1 MNLQQIP
8 DVDAAVLT
16 SMTEE
21 ECADWYRQRGTHVIR
36 HRHRYW
42 KETVR
47 GFYQPLHW
55 LARLSIQEANSPTPL
70 SWGFQTTLSDVDAST
85 ANASMPIHWLPNL
98 ENYDFHSLTSN
109 RRNHL
114 RKCYKRINIV
124 HLDKS
129 TLLQQQGYEVLMSAL
144 KRTAYRQIPSKKDY
158 LKELADYPTPE
169 KRLILAGIK
178 GEELL
183 GYITGYA
190 VNSIAYIDEVII
202 ATEALSTYIGTGLL
216 FEFAQV
222 CRRSGLIRE
231 LVNGLHS
238 REDENLCVFKEGMGF
253 QVKHIP
259 AKVQINPIVKQFIQ
273 WRYPHKYYRL
283 VGGFQ
288 VRSHEKTFFTNTQNT
303 KIKGV

>member
-1 MNLQQIP
+1 MSFQQIQ
-8 DVDAAVLT
+8 DVSAAVLT

-21 ECADWYRQRGTHVIR
+21 ECADWHRKRGTHVIR
-36 HRHRYW
+36 HCDRYW

-55 LARLSIQEANSPTPL
+55 LARLSAEEATFPTSL
-70 SWGFQTTLSDVDAST
+70 SWGFQTTLCEIDT
-85 ANASMPIHWLPNL
+85 TIANASMPIHCLPNL
-98 ENYDFHSLTSN
+98 ENYDLQSVTAN

-114 RKCYKRINIV
+114 RRCYKRVNIV
-124 HLDKS
+124 QLNEL
-129 TLLQQQGYEVLMSAL
+129 TLLQEQGYEVFLSAL

-158 LKELADYPTPE
+158 LTGLADYVAPE
-169 KRLILAGIK
+169 QRLILAGLN
-178 GEELL
+178 GADLC
-183 GYITGYA
+183 GYVTGYA
-190 VNSIAYIDEVII
+190 VNGIAYIDEVII

-238 REDENLCVFKEGMGF
+238 REDEKLCIFKEGMGF

-259 AKVQINPIVKQFIQ
+259 AKVEINPIIERFIH

-283 VGGFQ
+283 VG
-288 VRSHEKTFFTNTQNT
+288 HD
-303 KIKGV
+303 

>member
-8 DVDAAVLT
+8 NVSAAVLT

-21 ECADWYRQRGTHVIR
+21 ECADWYRKRGRHVIR
-36 HRHRYW
+36 HCDRYW

-55 LARLSIQEANSPTPL
+55 LARLSAQEANSPTPL
-70 SWGFQTTLSDVDAST
+70 SWGFQATLSEIDAT
-85 ANASMPIHWLPNL
+85 MANASMPIHWLPNL
-98 ENYDFHSLTSN
+98 ENYDFQSLTSN

-114 RKCYKRINIV
+114 RRCYKRVNIV
-124 HLDKS
+124 QLNKS
-129 TLLQQQGYEVLMSAL
+129 TLLQQQGYEVFLSAL
-144 KRTAYRQIPSKKDY
+144 KRTAHRQIPSKKDY
-158 LKELADYPTPE
+158 LIEVADYIVSE
-169 KRLILAGIK
+169 KQLILAGFN
-178 GEELL
+178 GDELL

-190 VNSIAYIDEVII
+190 VNSTAYIDEVII
-202 ATEALSTYIGTGLL
+202 ATEALHTNIGTGLV

-238 REDENLCVFKEGMGF
+238 REDEKLCIFKEGMGF

-259 AKVQINPIVKQFIQ
+259 AKVQINPIIEQFIQ
-273 WRYPHKYYRL
+273 WRYPDKYYRL
-283 VGGFQ
+283 IG
-288 VRSHEKTFFTNTQNT
+288 RHINSKY
-303 KIKGV
+303 KY

>member
-1 MNLQQIP
+1 MSFQQIEN
-8 DVDAAVLT
+8 VSVAVLT

-21 ECADWYRQRGTHVIR
+21 ECADWYSKQGTHVIR
-36 HRHRYW
+36 HRDRYW
-42 KETVR
+42 KETSR

-55 LARLSIQEANSPTPL
+55 LARLSAEEANSPTPL
-70 SWGFQTTLSDVDAST
+70 SWGFQTTLSEVDATS

-98 ENYDFHSLTSN
+98 QNYDLQSLTSN

-114 RKCYKRINIV
+114 RRCYKRVKIV
-124 HLDKS
+124 QLNEL
-129 TLLQQQGYEVLMSAL
+129 TLLQEQGYEVFFSAL

-158 LKELADYPTPE
+158 LTRLANYVAPE
-169 KRLILAGIK
+169 RRLILAGLN
-178 GEELL
+178 GTDLC
-183 GYITGYA
+183 GYVTGYA
-190 VNSIAYIDEVII
+190 VNGIAYIDEVVI
-202 ATEALSTYIGTGLL
+202 ATEALSTNIGTGLL

-238 REDENLCVFKEGMGF
+238 REDEKLCIFKEGMGF

-259 AKVQINPIVKQFIQ
+259 AKVQINPIIEQFIH

-283 VGGFQ
+283 VGH
-288 VRSHEKTFFTNTQNT
+288 S
-303 KIKGV
+303 